1 MNPLMDAYAHLAHA
15 LAADPLLRLAATVAT
30 LDPFWAALAE
40 GEIDYETDPLTIAL
54 HVTRGAFPDI
64 YAEAGERLRAGAGYA
79 ELDRLIC
86 RAITARGIP
95 LDDLEAMSWGVPL
108 NAWGVDL
115 EDPEFYAVH
124 ADLLPLLAPFG
135 LRPPEEDAYRVDVP
149 TCVYPAGGAIAA
161 SLLEQTEPALRQVGW
176 AFGWL
181 FSCNG
186 NSLVDC
192 TDEGLAEIP
201 PLSWSPDDIAFAIEL
216 IAEAEGIMRD
226 VRAGIDTLQGSPDLM
241 AALMR
246 NVAILYRE
254 LKKKGVRD
262 IRHFRLAWAADDG
275 TTKPAGDSTNG

>member
-40 GEIDYETDPLTIAL
+40 GEIDDETDPLTIAL

-64 YAEAGERLRAGAGYA
+64 YAEVVERLRAGAGYA
-79 ELDRLIC
+79 ELDRVVC

-135 LRPPEEDAYRVDVP
+135 LTPPEEDAYRVDVP
-149 TCVYPAGGAIAA
+149 AGVYPAGRAIAA

-181 FSCNG
+181 FSCTG
-186 NSLVDC
+186 NSVCDLD
-192 TDEGLAEIP
+192 DPSLAEIP

-226 VRAGIDTLQGSPDLM
+226 VQAGLKHLTNHPKWLTTLSENIELAYKMRQKRSPKAGCVRLKWMAIDC
-241 AALMR
+241 
-246 NVAILYRE
+246 E
-254 LKKKGVRD
+254 
-262 IRHFRLAWAADDG
+262 
-275 TTKPAGDSTNG
+275 